1 MVFIQKIKYLF
12 INSLFYSTPIIF
24 TINIFDKNNK
34 IKNENIKSFYSE
46 ERMLQL
52 LNHL

>member
-1 MVFIQKIKYLF
+1 MIFIQKIKYLF

-34 IKNENIKSFYSE
+34 IKNDDTKAFYSE
-46 ERMLQL
+46 ERMHQL
-52 LNHL
+52 LNYL